1 MARLI
6 RLLLATSGQV
16 LLAGRVGIAVVMS
29 RLHGGTQH
37 GDRLRSA
44 AIDRL
49 LSPGPHGSP
58 SARQV
63 TIFRRHHTVG
73 CRCSRRALASGQ
85 NHPAPELSELDVGS
99 ADVPQVLQAI
109 PALRR
114 VAGARS
120 GRARQGTRMGL

>member
-44 AIDRL
+44 SHRPAAESWPAWQPECQAGHNLQAAPHRG
-49 LSPGPHGSP
+49 LSL
-58 SARQV
+58 
-63 TIFRRHHTVG
+63 
-73 CRCSRRALASGQ
+73 SRRALASGQ